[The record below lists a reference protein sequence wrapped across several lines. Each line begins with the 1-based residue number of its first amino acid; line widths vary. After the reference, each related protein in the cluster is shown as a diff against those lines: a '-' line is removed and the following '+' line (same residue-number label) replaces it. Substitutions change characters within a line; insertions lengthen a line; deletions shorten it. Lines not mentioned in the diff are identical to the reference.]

1 MSGTRTPRE
10 RLQESLEAL
19 DDSAP
24 GLMAHL
30 VAGYPDRA
38 TTIEAAAAI
47 ERGGAHVLELQFPF
61 SDPLADGPT
70 VLGACQ
76 HALDHG
82 VDHGACL
89 EMLAEIT
96 SRISIPTVVM
106 TYANVPFARGFDA
119 FANELARAGAT
130 GLILPDLPDTE
141 PEFEELLAALKRAGV
156 SWIPVIAPTS
166 TDETVRRLGSRA
178 DTFVYT
184 VVRLGVT
191 GRASSIDEAVRG
203 RLERVSELSEGRPV
217 AAGFGIRERA
227 QVQLLQGAARLAV
240 VGSRIVQALEDAP
253 GADAAAERVETLCRS
268 LLDSPA

>member
-1 MSGTRTPRE
+1 MNPRE
-10 RLQESLEAL
+10 RLRARLEATAG
-19 DDSAP
+19 SRA

-30 VAGYPDRA
+30 VAGFPDRR

-47 ERGGAHVLELQFPF
+47 ERAGTDVLELQFPF

-76 HALDHG
+76 HALDQG
-82 VDHGACL
+82 VDHAACL

-96 SRISIPTVVM
+96 RRGSIPTVVM

-119 FANELARAGAT
+119 FARELSAAGAS

-141 PEFEELLAALKRAGV
+141 PEFEELRAALEREGL

-166 TDETVRRLGSRA
+166 TDATIRRLGEHA
-178 DTFVYT
+178 DTFVYA

-191 GRASSIDEAVRG
+191 GRASSIDAAVRE
-203 RLERVSELSEGRPV
+203 RLERVATLAGDRPV

-227 QVQLLQGAARLAV
+227 QVAMLDGSARLAV
-240 VGSRIVQALEDAP
+240 VGSRIVETLRDAP
-253 GADAAAERVETLCRS
+253 GPDEAAAAVEALCRD
-268 LLDSPA
+268 LRG